1 MNMTTKELIDKFCL
15 NTLNAIG
22 ALYREKLFGQM
33 LVLLYSSIDS
43 MGLLDA
49 PSTQTSASGESF
61 KNWVKKYLLT
71 YPELE
76 YNEVDLWAARCAVL
90 HTFTSES
97 DLSKGGKARE
107 IQYYSGPKDT
117 PMAKAFVDATKTIDN
132 GKHVPAHIE
141 DTYLAFLDALKV
153 FPKDLLNNCV
163 KDPAYEARL
172 NKVLQVFIL

>member
-1 MNMTTKELIDKFCL
+1 MQMTTQELIDKFCL

-22 ALYREKLFGQM
+22 MLYREKLYGQM

-49 PSTQTSASGESF
+49 PPTQTSASGESF
-61 KNWVKKYLLT
+61 KNSVKKYLLT
-71 YPELE
+71 YPGLE

-107 IQYYSGPKDT
+107 IQYYSGPKDSI
-117 PMAKAFVDATKTIDN
+117 MAKAFVAATKTIDK

-141 DTYLAFLDALKV
+141 DTYLAYLEALKV
-153 FPKDLLNNCV
+153 FPKDLLNHCG
-163 KDPAYEARL
+163 KDPAYKARL
-172 NKVLQVFIL
+172 NKVLQQFAL